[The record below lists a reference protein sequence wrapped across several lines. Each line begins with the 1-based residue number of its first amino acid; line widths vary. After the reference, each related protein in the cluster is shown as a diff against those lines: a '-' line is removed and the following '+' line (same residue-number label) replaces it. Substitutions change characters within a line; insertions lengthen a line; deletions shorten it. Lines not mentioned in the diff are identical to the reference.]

1 MQTAAQP
8 QGGRGA
14 KSDNTGCQIP
24 HFTMVLVPGPGRL
37 NDETDA
43 HSRVRRAGL
52 CLYIKYYVIGPRD
65 S

>member
-14 KSDNTGCQIP
+14 KSDTTGCQTP
-24 HFTMVLVPGPGRL
+24 HFTMVLVPGLGRL

-43 HSRVRRAGL
+43 RPTRGALSGL
-52 CLYIKYYVIGPRD
+52 
-65 S
+65 